1 MTAVVF
7 IHGTGVREPGFS
19 ALAGRFS
26 AGVTELRGGVRV
38 VPYYWGGDHGATL
51 AAGGASLPPVSGT
64 GRGPLAPDAGDDTA
78 GWAALYADP
87 YAELA
92 LAAAGAPAAVELP
105 PGSLPPDRHVRA
117 RLSALAAEGDGP

>member
-7 IHGTGVREPGFS
+7 IHGTGVREPSFS

-26 AGVTELRGGVRV
+26 TGVTELRGGLRV
-38 VPYYWGGDHGATL
+38 VPYYWGGDHGAAL
-51 AAGGASLPPVSGT
+51 AADGASLPPVSGT
-64 GRGPLAPDAGDDTA
+64 VRGPLAPDAGGADTVD
-78 GWAALYADP
+78 WAALYDDP

-105 PGSLPPDRHVRA
+105 PGSLPPDR
-117 RLSALAAEGDGP
+117 D